1 MTHVVDVFW
10 SFRSPYS
17 YLVTP
22 DLLRLREDFQVD
34 IHLRPVLPIA
44 VRTKETLFTG
54 DRRRV
59 NYILLDSRRRA
70 EFLNMTFRRPSPDPI
85 VQDFSTFEVSKDQPY
100 IYRLTGLGIEA
111 ARRGKGVELAY
122 HVSHL
127 IFGGAQDWNEGEKLA
142 GAVARAGLELAE
154 LEAALAT
161 YDAMTIVE
169 ANHAALEAAGGWGV
183 PTMVFKD
190 EPFFGQDRI
199 DTLRWRL
206 AQAGVPKR

>member
-44 VRTKETLFTG
+44 VRTKETLFSG

-70 EFLNMTFRRPSPDPI
+70 EFLNMTIRRPAPDPI
-85 VQDFSTFEVSKDQPY
+85 VQDFSTFEVSEPIRK
-100 IYRLTGLGIEA
+100 GIESPESDVIRCPCGRFA
-111 ARRGKGVELAY
+111 GAGNGVD
-122 HVSHL
+122 
-127 IFGGAQDWNEGEKLA
+127 GGASTNG
-142 GAVARAGLELAE
+142 GSARA
-154 LEAALAT
+154 ALP
-161 YDAMTIVE
+161 V
-169 ANHAALEAAGGWGV
+169 
-183 PTMVFKD
+183 
-190 EPFFGQDRI
+190 
-199 DTLRWRL
+199 
-206 AQAGVPKR
+206 